1 MNKVLEEKYHFPEQD
16 AIDFADFLVPLLDF
30 VPEKRPT
37 AEQALL
43 HPWFNAIPRLLEP
56 SVPSGK
62 THNCNEAMLEK
73 KMSDISAR
81 EAVKNAE
88 VAMGN
93 IVMEGSQSDDAG
105 KSLKVSQDRGKVSTN
120 LR

>member
-1 MNKVLEEKYHFPEQD
+1 M
-16 AIDFADFLVPLLDF
+16 I
-30 VPEKRPT
+30 
-37 AEQALL
+37 
-43 HPWFNAIPRLLEP
+43 
-56 SVPSGK
+56 
-62 THNCNEAMLEK
+62 
-73 KMSDISAR
+73 DISAR

-93 IVMEGSQSDDAG
+93 IVMEGSQSNDVG

>member
-1 MNKVLEEKYHFPEQD
+1 
-16 AIDFADFLVPLLDF
+16 
-30 VPEKRPT
+30 
-37 AEQALL
+37 
-43 HPWFNAIPRLLEP
+43 
-56 SVPSGK
+56 
-62 THNCNEAMLEK
+62 
-73 KMSDISAR
+73 MSDISAR

-93 IVMEGSQSDDAG
+93 IFMESSQSDDAG

>member
-1 MNKVLEEKYHFPEQD
+1 VLEEKYNFPGQD
-16 AIDFADFLVPLLDF
+16 ANDFADFLMPLLDF

-43 HPWFNAIPRLLEP
+43 HPWFNAVPRLLEP
-56 SVPSGK
+56 SVPSGQ
-62 THNCNEAMLEK
+62 TENCNEALLEK
-73 KMSDISAR
+73 KTSDKSAI

-93 IVMEGSQSDDAG
+93 IAIEGSQSDDAR
-105 KSLKVSQDRGKVSTN
+105 KSIKVSHDRGKMSTN